1 MVMAVMLASH
11 EGHRTVGIAYCDAA
25 SRKLG
30 MCEITD
36 DEHFCN
42 LEAVVVQLGAKECV
56 LVKVGTSLLVSD
68 SVRAVGLEWTPR
80 CH

>member
-1 MVMAVMLASH
+1 MVMAVMLASL

-56 LVKVGTSLLVSD
+56 LVKVGNCMSISD
-68 SVRAVGLEWTPR
+68 GVQRALSAP
-80 CH
+80 